1 MEQFLV
7 EYLANAVWQLPLL
20 AVSAWLLLR
29 IVRPRP
35 LMAHRI
41 WLATVL
47 AALLLPLPSLSRSHG
62 STTGE
67 MTAASVPQT
76 VRSDAGAS
84 FAAPETAQPLV
95 IKNAPEPHGW
105 AAIASRIDTSLEK
118 LQNPHLL
125 RHTMHEIC
133 GLFLLMLLF
142 GIVRLVRGLHAARGL
157 VLRARP
163 ASLPADRD
171 AMLQRYCEA
180 LSARRPV
187 VRISHEISSPAVV
200 GIWRPSLLL
209 PSAFAGYT
217 QDQLRAVFCHELAH
231 VVRRDYLTNLLCH
244 LAELP
249 LLWHPASHVVQ
260 ARVRSTRELVCDAVA
275 AEQLEGNLPYARSL
289 LSLAGAMLPPTPIQ
303 HHTLSFLENRTVK
316 ERVMSLMENRPIPG
330 ARATALRLF
339 GGSTLMAVAVAAA
352 MLLHVHPMLAQQAAP
367 PPPTPPAAPAA
378 PAAPEQAPPAVPPA
392 PPAPPSEPAAPAP
405 PALPAPPAPP
415 KPPAVSS
422 AQYEHSWTG
431 SDGKAI
437 VLRNGQERDLTRAER
452 RQMEASL
459 AAAREQVRD
468 AQRAVAEIGP
478 RVQAEVA
485 RATAE
490 AQRQV
495 NSPEF
500 RAEMADAQRHA
511 QEATQRVNSEEFRAE
526 MGRVRDEVNEET
538 RRINSAEFQ
547 RKMADV
553 QAQVNVPAIRAEAMQ
568 QAMRT
573 LAAVQAD
580 LQRQAA
586 AAEQNTH

>member
-47 AALLLPLPSLSRSHG
+47 AALLLPLPPLSRIHG

-67 MTAASVPQT
+67 MAAVPAQQT
-76 VRSDAGAS
+76 VRNVAAGAS
-84 FAAPETAQPLV
+84 FAAPETARPLV
-95 IKNAPEPHGW
+95 IRSAPEPRGW

-142 GIVRLVRGLHAARGL
+142 GIVRLVRGLHAAHGL

-180 LSARRPV
+180 LGARRPV

-209 PSAFAGYT
+209 PPAFAGYT

-316 ERVMSLMENRPIPG
+316 ERVMSLMENRPIRG

-367 PPPTPPAAPAA
+367 PPPPPAAPAA

-392 PPAPPSEPAAPAP
+392 PPAPPSEPAAPTP
-405 PALPAPPAPP
+405 PAPPAPPAPP
-415 KPPAVSS
+415 KPPAVSG

-431 SDGKAI
+431 ADGKAI
-437 VLRNGQERDLTRAER
+437 VLRNGHERDLTPAER
-452 RQMEASL
+452 RQVEASL

-468 AQRAVAEIGP
+468 AQRAVVEIGP

-500 RAEMADAQRHA
+500 RARMADAQRQV

-526 MGRVRDEVNEET
+526 MGRVRDQVNEET

-568 QAMRT
+568 EAMRS

-586 AAEQNTH
+586 AEQNTH